1 MAKFDVLDMNGK
13 KVSTVELSDAV
24 FGITPNEKVMHAAVV
39 NFLANQRQGTQSA
52 KTRSEVRGGG
62 RKIYR
67 QKGTGN
73 ARHGDHQ
80 SPIFVGGGVVFG
92 PRPCDYSKKVNKSTR
107 KLALRRVLG
116 DIISGGK
123 VVTVPSFSVADGKTK
138 SFVAAVSEMAEGK
151 KILIIAADF
160 DEMTKRA
167 GRNVADVQLM
177 TAAEVNVEQL
187 LDARKVVLVES
198 ALETIANRTK

>member
-1 MAKFDVLDMNGK
+1 MSATEFTIEAATAASIV
-13 KVSTVELSDAV
+13 TVGPEKGSQAV
-24 FGITPNEKVMHAAVV
+24 HDLVV
-39 NFLANQRQGTQSA
+39 AMRANRRSGSA
-52 KTRSEVRGGG
+52 NTKTRGEVAGSN

-92 PRPCDYSKKVNKSTR
+92 PRPRDYSKKVNKSTR

-123 VVTVPSFSVADGKTK
+123 VATTESFAIADGKTK
-138 SFVAAVSEMAEGK
+138 SFISAVASLTDAPKVLIVAAS
-151 KILIIAADF
+151 F
-160 DEMTKRA
+160 DEMTYRA
-167 GRNVADVQLM
+167 ARNVGNVRLI

-187 LDARKVVLVES
+187 LGAKKVILVDS
-198 ALETIANRTK
+198 ALETIANRTN

>member
-1 MAKFDVLDMNGK
+1 MSATEYTIEAATAAGIV
-13 KVSTVELSDAV
+13 TVGAEKGSQAV
-24 FGITPNEKVMHAAVV
+24 HDLVV
-39 NFLANQRQGTQSA
+39 AYRANRRTGSA
-52 KTRSEVRGGG
+52 NTKTRAEVAGNNK
-62 RKIYR
+62 KIYR

-92 PRPCDYSKKVNKSTR
+92 PRPRDYSKKVNKSTR

-123 VVTVPSFSVADGKTK
+123 VATVPTFSVADGKTK
-138 SFVAAVSEMAEGK
+138 SFVAAVADMAEGK
-151 KILIIAADF
+151 KILIIADSF

-167 GRNVADVQLM
+167 GRNVAEVLLM

-187 LDARKVVLVES
+187 LNAKKVILVES

>member
-1 MAKFDVLDMNGK
+1 M
-13 KVSTVELSDAV
+13 S
-24 FGITPNEKVMHAAVV
+24 
-39 NFLANQRQGTQSA
+39 ANQLTIEAATAANIVTVGPEKGSQAVHDLVTAYRANRRTGSA
-52 KTRSEVRGGG
+52 NTKTRGEVAGNNK
-62 RKIYR
+62 KIYR

-123 VVTVPSFSVADGKTK
+123 VVTVPSFSGEDGKTK
-138 SFVAAVSEMAEGK
+138 SFVAAVAAIAEGK
-151 KILIIAADF
+151 KILIIAESF
-160 DEMTKRA
+160 DEKTKLS
-167 GRNVADVQLM
+167 GRNVADVLLM
-177 TAAEVNVEQL
+177 SAAEVNVEQL
-187 LDARKVVLVES
+187 LDARKVVIVES

>member
-1 MAKFDVLDMNGK
+1 MSATEFTIEAANAANIV
-13 KVSTVELSDAV
+13 TVGAEKGSQAV
-24 FGITPNEKVMHAAVV
+24 HDLVTAYR
-39 NFLANQRQGTQSA
+39 ANRRTGSA
-52 KTRSEVRGGG
+52 NTKTRGEVAGNN

-123 VVTVPSFSVADGKTK
+123 VVTVPSFSVEDGKTK
-138 SFVAAVSEMAEGK
+138 SFVAAVSEIAEGK
-151 KILIIAADF
+151 KILIIADSF

-167 GRNVADVQLM
+167 GRNVAEVLLM
-177 TAAEVNVEQL
+177 SAAEVNVEQL
-187 LDARKVVLVES
+187 LHANKVVLVES

>member
-1 MAKFDVLDMNGK
+1 MSANTLTIEAANAAGLV
-13 KVSTVELSDAV
+13 TVGPEKGSQAV
-24 FGITPNEKVMHAAVV
+24 HDLVTAYR
-39 NFLANQRQGTQSA
+39 ANRRTGSA
-52 KTRSEVRGGG
+52 NTKTRGEGAGNN

-116 DIISGGK
+116 DIITAGK
-123 VVTVPSFSVADGKTK
+123 VVTVPSFSIEDGKTK
-138 SFVAAVSEMAEGK
+138 SFVAAVSEIAEGK
-151 KILIIAADF
+151 KILIIADSF

-167 GRNVADVQLM
+167 GRNVAEVLLM
-177 TAAEVNVEQL
+177 SAAEVNVEQL
-187 LDARKVVLVES
+187 LDARKVVLVDS
-198 ALETIANRTK
+198 AMEIIANRTK

>member
-1 MAKFDVLDMNGK
+1 MSATQMTIEAANAANIV
-13 KVSTVELSDAV
+13 TVGPEKGSQAV
-24 FGITPNEKVMHAAVV
+24 HDLVTAYR
-39 NFLANQRQGTQSA
+39 ANRRTGSA
-52 KTRSEVRGGG
+52 NTKTRGEVAGNNK
-62 RKIYR
+62 KIYR

-123 VVTVPSFSVADGKTK
+123 VVTVPSFSVEDGKTK
-138 SFVAAVSEMAEGK
+138 SFVAAVAAIAEGK
-151 KILIIAADF
+151 KILIISESF
-160 DEMTKRA
+160 DEKTKLA
-167 GRNVADVQLM
+167 GRNVAEVQLM
-177 TAAEVNVEQL
+177 SAAEVNVEQL
-187 LDARKVVLVES
+187 LDARKVVIVES

>member
-1 MAKFDVLDMNGK
+1 MSATTLTIEAANAAGLV
-13 KVSTVELSDAV
+13 TVGPEKGSQAV
-24 FGITPNEKVMHAAVV
+24 HDLVTAYR
-39 NFLANQRQGTQSA
+39 ANRRTGSA
-52 KTRSEVRGGG
+52 NTKTRGEVAGNN

-92 PRPCDYSKKVNKSTR
+92 PRPHDYSKKVNKSTR

-116 DIISGGK
+116 DIITGGK
-123 VVTVPSFSVADGKTK
+123 VVTVPSFSIEDGKTK
-138 SFVAAVSEMAEGK
+138 SFVAAVSEIAEGK
-151 KILIIAADF
+151 KILIIADSF

-167 GRNVADVQLM
+167 GRNVAEVLLM
-177 TAAEVNVEQL
+177 SAAEVNVEQL
-187 LDARKVVLVES
+187 LDARKVVIVDS
-198 ALETIANRTK
+198 AMEIIANRTK

>member
-1 MAKFDVLDMNGK
+1 MSATEFTIEAANAANIV
-13 KVSTVELSDAV
+13 TVGPEKGNQAV
-24 FGITPNEKVMHAAVV
+24 HDLVTAYR
-39 NFLANQRQGTQSA
+39 ANRRTGSA
-52 KTRSEVRGGG
+52 NTKTRAEVAGNN
-62 RKIYR
+62 RKMYR

-92 PRPCDYSKKVNKSTR
+92 PRPRDYSKKVNKSTR

-123 VVTVPSFSVADGKTK
+123 VVTVPTFSIEDGKTK
-138 SFVAAVSEMAEGK
+138 SFVAAVAQIAEGA
-151 KILIIAADF
+151 KILIVARNF
-160 DEMTKRA
+160 DEETKRA
-167 GRNVADVQLM
+167 GRNVADVTLM
-177 TAAEVNVEQL
+177 SADEVNVEQL

-198 ALETIANRTK
+198 ALETLANRTK

>member
-1 MAKFDVLDMNGK
+1 MSATTLTIEAANAAGLV
-13 KVSTVELSDAV
+13 TVGPEKGSQAV
-24 FGITPNEKVMHAAVV
+24 HDLVTAYR
-39 NFLANQRQGTQSA
+39 ANRRTGSA
-52 KTRSEVRGGG
+52 NTKTRGEVAGNN

-116 DIISGGK
+116 DIITGGK
-123 VVTVPSFSVADGKTK
+123 VVTVPSFSIEDGKTK
-138 SFVAAVSEMAEGK
+138 SFVAAVSEIAEGK
-151 KILIIAADF
+151 KIIIIADSF

-167 GRNVADVQLM
+167 GRNVAEVLLM

-187 LDARKVVLVES
+187 LDARKVVLVDS
-198 ALETIANRTK
+198 AMEIIANRTK

>member
-1 MAKFDVLDMNGK
+1 MSANTLTIEAANAAGLV
-13 KVSTVELSDAV
+13 TVGPEKGSQAV
-24 FGITPNEKVMHAAVV
+24 HDLVTAYR
-39 NFLANQRQGTQSA
+39 ANRRTGSA
-52 KTRSEVRGGG
+52 NTKTRGEVAGNN

-123 VVTVPSFSVADGKTK
+123 VVTVPSFSIEDGKTK
-138 SFVAAVSEMAEGK
+138 SFVAAVSGIAEGK
-151 KILIIAADF
+151 KILIIADSF

-167 GRNVADVQLM
+167 GRNVAEVLLM
-177 TAAEVNVEQL
+177 SAAEVNVEQL
-187 LDARKVVLVES
+187 LDARKVVIVDS
-198 ALETIANRTK
+198 AMEIIANRTK

>member
-1 MAKFDVLDMNGK
+1 MSATQLTIEAAAAANIV
-13 KVSTVELSDAV
+13 TVGPEKGNQAV
-24 FGITPNEKVMHAAVV
+24 HDLVTAYR
-39 NFLANQRQGTQSA
+39 ANRRTGSA
-52 KTRSEVRGGG
+52 NTKTRAEVAGNN
-62 RKIYR
+62 RKMYR

-92 PRPCDYSKKVNKSTR
+92 PKPRGYSKKVNKSTR

-123 VVTVPSFSVADGKTK
+123 VVTVPSFSIEDGKTK
-138 SFVAAVSEMAEGK
+138 SFVAAVATIADEK
-151 KILIIAADF
+151 KVLIISDNF
-160 DEMTKRA
+160 DELTKRA
-167 GRNVADVQLM
+167 GRNVSEVLLM
-177 TAAEVNVEQL
+177 SAAEVNVEQL
-187 LDARKVVLVES
+187 LHAGKVVIVES

>member
-1 MAKFDVLDMNGK
+1 MSATQMTIEAANAANIV
-13 KVSTVELSDAV
+13 TVGPEKGSQAV
-24 FGITPNEKVMHAAVV
+24 HDLVTAYR
-39 NFLANQRQGTQSA
+39 ANRRTGSA
-52 KTRSEVRGGG
+52 NTKTRGEVAGNNK
-62 RKIYR
+62 KIYR

-123 VVTVPSFSVADGKTK
+123 VVTVPSFSVEDGKTK
-138 SFVAAVSEMAEGK
+138 SFVAAVAAIAEGK
-151 KILIIAADF
+151 KILIIAESF
-160 DEMTKRA
+160 DEKTKLS
-167 GRNVADVQLM
+167 GRNVADVLLM
-177 TAAEVNVEQL
+177 SAAEVNVEQL
-187 LDARKVVLVES
+187 LDARKVVIVES

>member
-1 MAKFDVLDMNGK
+1 MSATTLTIEAANAAGLV
-13 KVSTVELSDAV
+13 TVGPEKGSQAV
-24 FGITPNEKVMHAAVV
+24 HDLVTAYR
-39 NFLANQRQGTQSA
+39 ANRRTGSA
-52 KTRSEVRGGG
+52 NTKTRGEVAGNN

-116 DIISGGK
+116 DIITGGK
-123 VVTVPSFSVADGKTK
+123 VVTVPSFSIEDGKTK
-138 SFVAAVSEMAEGK
+138 SFVAAVSEIAEGK
-151 KILIIAADF
+151 KSLIIADSF

-167 GRNVADVQLM
+167 GRNVAEVLLM
-177 TAAEVNVEQL
+177 SAAEVNVEQL
-187 LDARKVVLVES
+187 LDARKVVIVDS
-198 ALETIANRTK
+198 AMEIIANRTK

>member
-1 MAKFDVLDMNGK
+1 MSATEYTIEAANAAGIV
-13 KVSTVELSDAV
+13 TVGAEKGNQAV
-24 FGITPNEKVMHAAVV
+24 HDLITAYR
-39 NFLANQRQGTQSA
+39 ANRRTGSA
-52 KTRSEVRGGG
+52 NTKTRAEVAGNNK
-62 RKIYR
+62 KIYR

-92 PRPCDYSKKVNKSTR
+92 PRPHDYSKKVNKSTR

-138 SFVAAVSEMAEGK
+138 SFVSAVAELAEGK
-151 KILIIAADF
+151 KILIISADF

-167 GRNVADVQLM
+167 GRNVADVLLM

-187 LDARKVVLVES
+187 LNARKVVLVES

>member
-1 MAKFDVLDMNGK
+1 MSATELTIEAANAANIV
-13 KVSTVELSDAV
+13 TVGPEKGSQAV
-24 FGITPNEKVMHAAVV
+24 HDLVV
-39 NFLANQRQGTQSA
+39 AYRANRRTGSA
-52 KTRSEVRGGG
+52 NTKTRAEVAGNN

-92 PRPCDYSKKVNKSTR
+92 PRPRDYSKKVNKSTR

-123 VVTVPSFSVADGKTK
+123 VVTVPSFSVEDGKTK
-138 SFVAAVSEMAEGK
+138 SFVAAVSAIAEGK
-151 KILIIAADF
+151 KILVIADSF
-160 DEMTKRA
+160 DDLTKRA
-167 GRNVADVQLM
+167 GRNVADVLLM
-177 TAAEVNVEQL
+177 SAAEVNVEQL
-187 LDARKVVLVES
+187 LDARKVVIVES

>member
-1 MAKFDVLDMNGK
+1 MSATELTIEAAAAANIV
-13 KVSTVELSDAV
+13 TVGPEKGSQAV
-24 FGITPNEKVMHAAVV
+24 HDLVV
-39 NFLANQRQGTQSA
+39 AYRANRRTGSA
-52 KTRSEVRGGG
+52 NTKTRAEVAGNN

-92 PRPCDYSKKVNKSTR
+92 PRPRDYSKKVNKSTR

-123 VVTVPSFSVADGKTK
+123 VVTVPSFSVEDGKTK
-138 SFVAAVSEMAEGK
+138 SFVSAVSAVAEGK
-151 KILIIAADF
+151 KILVIADSF
-160 DEMTKRA
+160 DDMTKRA
-167 GRNVADVQLM
+167 GRNVADVLLM
-177 TAAEVNVEQL
+177 SAAEVNVEQL
-187 LDARKVVLVES
+187 LDARKVVIVES

>member
-1 MAKFDVLDMNGK
+1 MSATEFTIEAANAANIV
-13 KVSTVELSDAV
+13 TVGAEKGSQAV
-24 FGITPNEKVMHAAVV
+24 HDLVTAYR
-39 NFLANQRQGTQSA
+39 ANRRTGSA
-52 KTRSEVRGGG
+52 NTKTRGEVAGNN

-92 PRPCDYSKKVNKSTR
+92 SRPCDYSKKVNKSTR

-123 VVTVPSFSVADGKTK
+123 VVTVPSFSVEDGKTK
-138 SFVAAVSEMAEGK
+138 SFIAAVASIAEGK
-151 KILIIAADF
+151 KILIIADSF

-167 GRNVADVQLM
+167 GRNVAEVLLM
-177 TAAEVNVEQL
+177 SAAEVNVEQL
-187 LDARKVVLVES
+187 LHANKVVLVES

>member
-1 MAKFDVLDMNGK
+1 MSATEFTIEAATAANIV
-13 KVSTVELSDAV
+13 TVGPEKGSQAV
-24 FGITPNEKVMHAAVV
+24 HDLVTAYR
-39 NFLANQRQGTQSA
+39 ANRRTGSA
-52 KTRSEVRGGG
+52 NTKTRGEVAGNN

-116 DIISGGK
+116 DIISSGK
-123 VVTVPSFSVADGKTK
+123 VCTVPSFSVEDGKTK
-138 SFVAAVSEMAEGK
+138 SFVAAVAQIADCK
-151 KILIIAADF
+151 KILIISNNF
-160 DEMTKRA
+160 DEMTMRA
-167 GRNVADVQLM
+167 GRNVQNVLLM
-177 TAAEVNVEQL
+177 SAAEVNVEQL
-187 LDARKVVLVES
+187 LHANKVVVVES
-198 ALETIANRTK
+198 ALETLANRTK

>member
-1 MAKFDVLDMNGK
+1 MSATQMTIEAANAANIV
-13 KVSTVELSDAV
+13 TVGPEKGSQAV
-24 FGITPNEKVMHAAVV
+24 HDLVTAYR
-39 NFLANQRQGTQSA
+39 ANRRTGSA
-52 KTRSEVRGGG
+52 NTKTRGEVAGNNK
-62 RKIYR
+62 KIYR

-123 VVTVPSFSVADGKTK
+123 VVTVPSFSVEDGKTK
-138 SFVAAVSEMAEGK
+138 SFVAAVAAIAEGK
-151 KILIIAADF
+151 KILIIAESF
-160 DEMTKRA
+160 DEKTKRA
-167 GRNVADVQLM
+167 GRNVADVLLM
-177 TAAEVNVEQL
+177 SAAEVNVEQL
-187 LDARKVVLVES
+187 LDARKVVIVES
-198 ALETIANRTK
+198 ALESIANRTK

>member
-1 MAKFDVLDMNGK
+1 MSATELTIQAANAANIV
-13 KVSTVELSDAV
+13 TVGLEKGNQAV
-24 FGITPNEKVMHAAVV
+24 HDLVTAYR
-39 NFLANQRQGTQSA
+39 ANRRTGSA
-52 KTRSEVRGGG
+52 NTKTRAEVAGNN
-62 RKIYR
+62 RKMYR

-123 VVTVPSFSVADGKTK
+123 VATVPSFSVEDGKTR
-138 SFVAAVSEMAEGK
+138 SFVAAVASLAEGK
-151 KILIIAADF
+151 KILIIADSF
-160 DEMTKRA
+160 DELTKRA
-167 GRNVADVQLM
+167 GRNVAGVLLM
-177 TAAEVNVEQL
+177 SAAEVNIEHL
-187 LDARKVVLVES
+187 LHADKVLIVES

>member
-1 MAKFDVLDMNGK
+1 MSANTLTIEAANAAGV
-13 KVSTVELSDAV
+13 VTVGPEKGSQAV
-24 FGITPNEKVMHAAVV
+24 HDLVTAYR
-39 NFLANQRQGTQSA
+39 ANRRTGSA
-52 KTRSEVRGGG
+52 NTKTRGEVAGNN

-116 DIISGGK
+116 DIITGGK
-123 VVTVPSFSVADGKTK
+123 VVTVPSFSIEDGKTK
-138 SFVAAVSEMAEGK
+138 SFVAAVSEIAEGK
-151 KILIIAADF
+151 KILIIADSF

-167 GRNVADVQLM
+167 GRNVAEVLLM

-187 LDARKVVLVES
+187 RDARKVVLVDS
-198 ALETIANRTK
+198 AMEIIANRTK

>member
-1 MAKFDVLDMNGK
+1 MY
-13 KVSTVELSDAV
+13 
-24 FGITPNEKVMHAAVV
+24 
-39 NFLANQRQGTQSA
+39 ANQLTIEAANAANIVTVGPEKGSQAVHDLVTAYRANRRTGSA
-52 KTRSEVRGGG
+52 NTKTRAEVAGNNK
-62 RKIYR
+62 KIYR

-123 VVTVPSFSVADGKTK
+123 VVTVPSFSVEDGKTK
-138 SFVAAVSEMAEGK
+138 SFVAAVAGIAEGK
-151 KILIIAADF
+151 KILIIAESF
-160 DEMTKRA
+160 DDKTKLA

-177 TAAEVNVEQL
+177 SAAEVNVEQL
-187 LDARKVVLVES
+187 LDARKVVIVES

>member
-1 MAKFDVLDMNGK
+1 MSATEFTIEAATAAHIV
-13 KVSTVELSDAV
+13 TVGPEKGSQAV
-24 FGITPNEKVMHAAVV
+24 HDLITAYR
-39 NFLANQRQGTQSA
+39 ANRRTGSA
-52 KTRSEVRGGG
+52 NTKTRSEVAGNN
-62 RKIYR
+62 RKMYR

-123 VVTVPSFSVADGKTK
+123 VATVPTFSIEDGKTK
-138 SFVAAVSEMAEGK
+138 SFVSAVSSLAEGK
-151 KILIIAADF
+151 NILIISESF
-160 DEMTKRA
+160 DELTKRA
-167 GRNVADVQLM
+167 GRNVAEVLLM
-177 TAAEVNVEQL
+177 SAAEVNVEQL
-187 LDARKVVLVES
+187 LGARKVIIVES
-198 ALETIANRTK
+198 ALETLANRTK

>member
-1 MAKFDVLDMNGK
+1 MSATELTIEAANAANIV
-13 KVSTVELSDAV
+13 TVGAEKGNQAV
-24 FGITPNEKVMHAAVV
+24 HDLVTAYR
-39 NFLANQRQGTQSA
+39 ANRRTGSA
-52 KTRSEVRGGG
+52 NTKTRGEVAGNNK
-62 RKIYR
+62 KIYR

-92 PRPCDYSKKVNKSTR
+92 PRPRDYSKKVNKSTR

-123 VVTVPSFSVADGKTK
+123 VSTVPSFAIEDGKTK
-138 SFVAAVSEMAEGK
+138 SFIAAVSAIAEGK
-151 KILIIAADF
+151 KILIISDSF
-160 DEMTKRA
+160 DELTKRA

-177 TAAEVNVEQL
+177 SAAEVNVEQL
-187 LDARKVVLVES
+187 LDARKVVIVES